1 MKVCHNDDQI
11 YPRSFTVHS
20 IKRSFILCAKTELE
34 CQNWVNVLQKA
45 IEEHIKKQKTFLNVK
60 IEVHDSFKLGKEAP
74 VWVPD
79 SKVTMCQI
87 CTAEFTAL
95 FRRHHCRGCGKV
107 VCRMCGSNQ
116 APLQYTNF
124 KPDRVCDQ
132 CFDLLLRGNKKNSGP

>member
-1 MKVCHNDDQI
+1 MKISFNDDQNC
-11 YPRSFTVHS
+11 PNSFRVHS
-20 IKRSFILCAKTELE
+20 IKRSFILCAKNAEE
-34 CQNWVNVLQKA
+34 CREWVNTLQNT
-45 IEEHIKKQKTFLNVK
+45 IDEFIKRQKTFMNVN
-60 IEVHDSFKLGKEAP
+60 IELDSSFKLGKEAP

-107 VCRMCGSNQ
+107 ICKDCGNNQ
-116 APLQYTNF
+116 APLQYNNF

-132 CFDLLLRGNKKNSGP
+132 CFDLLLKGKALSI